1 MKYVGYFLLLLLL
14 IYFSLVKPYL
24 LLKGVHVE
32 TKGLHW
38 DIKKRSFVIDSFL
51 IYIPKVHNSS
61 IFVYIGSLN
70 LNPQEVRVGEVS
82 VIEVSK
88 EISKEPFDYDFTN
101 LVKLAER
108 VNLRVGK
115 VYVSINSLPYNE
127 SVTVF
132 VKDAELKNAVLR
144 SYGGAKAVYMEG
156 SHYHELYV
164 FLKEAHAKD
173 GIFYIDQAHV
183 LSSSYAFSLSAQW
196 KGKKGY
202 FNATGYIKGYE
213 GKDLILPDL
222 QVFASGNLNYVSI
235 NTNFTASAPYLLV
248 KGRSLGK
255 LFGSGVFTQTFKES
269 KKLKGHFTAG
279 ETYVSFN
286 YTMYPE
292 KILQVRFT
300 NFPLDNNMLKTQI
313 PLSSNLSGFA
323 VVYPNKK
330 SLSLRGFSDDLFF
343 IDRNFKGFHIDLSL
357 DYNKQVGKVELSVSY
372 PTRIS
377 IFGSFA
383 GKDFDG
389 NIQTY
394 MFPYSY
400 GSFSTYLNYAGS
412 LRYVRGFFYS
422 SGVGKLI
429 SPVYK
434 STPLGDLSFNLNL
447 GGNDYRIEFFSKG
460 LKGEGEGSIKD
471 KSFTGT
477 LSFNGYSVSYAGAF
491 GEDIEGEMR
500 IKALPS
506 NLLITGH
513 LQGSV
518 RKEDLIAHVKV
529 RFDLLKRDT
538 WNGQFSVNFEDI
550 KKGQLYIPSGDIK
563 GYVEGN
569 LLKAEYSFKYAKGT
583 LKYYLVDGSLSSLGR
598 LTFQKGDFS
607 LMGNYHLAKRADNL
621 VLGLTGQGTYKTYIF
636 PVHLSFEKSQEE
648 LKGELKGFS
657 LKIGLFNVSF
667 SDSLLKGSEDRGILK
682 LGGLSV
688 RVNSEK
694 IITFQSSEGQVDI
707 KNRSV
712 VIPNINIDGALRGVI
727 SLSYQK
733 GELKVS
739 SHGDIDLDRISGL
752 VKSRLLAYAKGR
764 LSYTFEKSTDSLLV
778 KVFSQE
784 DVELR
789 SRFLALPLKGQMYA
803 TYDNKVGKG
812 FAHFKGDGGD
822 IKLTL
827 FGDGKLL
834 SVGFSTQQIPVLYR
848 SENVRFNG
856 FTRAEGNITTNYRSV
871 NIKANVD
878 IWGNLNIKK
887 LESKEQD
894 KPQAYKL
901 ITLDIKL
908 STPEP
913 LKVHLP
919 EGYLYTYAEGNL
931 GGNLYEPDY
940 HIKLNLMGGS
950 LVYFNKEFNLREGSV
965 LLSPKE
971 NSLNVTLLS
980 PTPDYNIIIDIKG
993 DINNPKA
1000 FVRSEP
1006 PRDTKEVLTSLIL
1019 GGGVGEGLFSLSSAL
1034 IARFP
1039 EFSKLLEGV
1048 RSAVGTD
1055 VKINISPTTSSTGE
1069 AAISTKVSKDI
1080 TNRLNIEYQQ
1090 STIKDPKETYGS
1102 ANLRI
1107 TPNTSTGVR
1116 IYSNNAQEY
1125 KIRFRKKFDF

>member
-1 MKYVGYFLLLLLL
+1 MKYVGYLLLFLLL
-14 IYFSLVKPYL
+14 IYFSFVKPYL
-24 LLKGVHVE
+24 LVKGVQVGV
-32 TKGLHW
+32 KGLHW
-38 DIKKRSFVIDSFL
+38 DFKSFTVESFFL
-51 IYIPKVHNSS
+51 YIPDMKGSS
-61 IFVYIGSLN
+61 LFVGIKSMSLSPAEIYADEVN
-70 LNPQEVRVGEVS
+70 L
-82 VIEVSK
+82 I
-88 EISKEPFDYDFTN
+88 EISKKYAEEPFDYDFTD

-108 VNLRVGK
+108 INLRVDR
-115 VYVSINSLPYNE
+115 VYVSINSLPYRE
-127 SVTVF
+127 SITVF
-132 VKDAELKNAVLR
+132 VEGARLRNAVLE

-156 SHYHELYV
+156 SHYQELYV
-164 FLKEAHAKD
+164 FLKKAHAKN
-173 GIFYIDQAHV
+173 GVFYIDQARV
-183 LSSSYAFSLSAQW
+183 LSSSYAFNLSAQW
-196 KGKKGY
+196 KGKRGH
-202 FNATGYIKGYE
+202 FNANGYIKGYE

-222 QVFASGNLNYVSI
+222 QVSASGNLDYVSI

-248 KGRSLGK
+248 KGRNLGK
-255 LFGSGVFTQTFKES
+255 LLAEGIFTQTFKES
-269 KKLKGHFTAG
+269 KKLRGHLTAG
-279 ETYVSFN
+279 KTYASFN

-292 KILQVRFT
+292 NMLQVRFT

-313 PLSSNLSGFA
+313 LISLNLSGFV

-330 SLSLRGFSDDLFF
+330 SLSLRGFSDDLFL
-343 IDRNFKGFHIDLSL
+343 IDRNFKGFSIDLSL
-357 DYNKQVGKVELSVSY
+357 DYDKQVGKVDLSVSY
-372 PTRIS
+372 PARIS

-412 LRYVRGFFYS
+412 LRYVKGFLYS
-422 SGVGKLI
+422 SGVGKLVD
-429 SPVYK
+429 PVYK
-434 STPLGDLSFNLNL
+434 STPLEDLSFNLNL

-477 LSFNGYSVSYAGAF
+477 LDFNGYSVSYAGAF
-491 GEDIEGEMR
+491 GENIKGELR
-500 IKALPS
+500 VKALPS
-506 NLLITGH
+506 NLLMKGS

-518 RKEDLIAHVKV
+518 RKEDLSAHVKAQ
-529 RFDLLKRDT
+529 FELLKKDT
-538 WNGQFSVNFEDI
+538 WKGSFSVNFEGI
-550 KKGQLYIPSGDIK
+550 KKGQFYIPSGDIK
-563 GYVEGN
+563 GYVEGD

-583 LKYYLVDGSLSSLGR
+583 LKYHLEDGSLSSVGSM
-598 LTFQKGDFS
+598 TFQKGDFS
-607 LMGNYHLAKRADNL
+607 LMGHYHLDKRGNNL
-621 VLGLTGQGTYKTYIF
+621 VLGLTGQGTYKTYSF
-636 PVHLSFEKSQEE
+636 PVHLSFEESQEE
-648 LKGELKGFS
+648 LKGALKGFS
-657 LKIGLFNVSF
+657 LKVGPFNVSF
-667 SDSLLKGSEDRGILK
+667 ADSLLKGSEDRGILK
-682 LGGLSV
+682 LGELSV
-688 RVNSEK
+688 SVNSEK
-694 IITFQSSEGQVDI
+694 LITLQTSEGQVDI
-707 KNRSV
+707 KNRSI
-712 VIPNINIDGALRGVI
+712 VIPHINIDGAIRGVL

-733 GELKVS
+733 GELKAS
-739 SHGDIDLDRISGL
+739 SHGVLDLEQISGL
-752 VKSRLLAYAKGR
+752 VKSRLLAYAKGQ
-764 LSYTFEKSTDSLLV
+764 LNYTFEKSADSLLL

-789 SRFLALPLKGQMYA
+789 SRFLALPLKGKVYA

-827 FGDGKLL
+827 SGDSKLL

-848 SENVRFNG
+848 SENLRFNG
-856 FTRAEGNITTNYRSV
+856 FTRADGNIITNYRNV

-887 LESKEQD
+887 LESKERE

-913 LKVHLP
+913 LKVYLP
-919 EGYLYTYAEGNL
+919 EGYLYTYADGRL

-940 HIKLNLMGGS
+940 HIKLNLIGGS

-965 LLSPKE
+965 LLSSKE
-971 NSLNVTLLS
+971 SNLNVTMLS

-993 DINNPKA
+993 EVSNPKA

-1006 PRDTKEVLTSLIL
+1006 PRDTKELLTSLIL
-1019 GGGVGEGLFSLSSAL
+1019 GGGTGEGLFSLSSAL
-1034 IARFP
+1034 IAKFP
-1039 EFSKLLEGV
+1039 EFSKLVEGV
-1048 RSAVGTD
+1048 TSAVGTE
-1055 VKINISPTTSSTGE
+1055 VKINISPTTSPTGE
-1069 AAISTKVSKDI
+1069 AGITTKVSKDI

-1090 STIKDPKETYGS
+1090 STIRDPKETYGG

-1125 KIRFRKKFDF
+1125 KLRLRKKFDF

>member
-1 MKYVGYFLLLLLL
+1 MKYVGYFFLFILS
-14 IYFSLVKPYL
+14 IYFSSVKPYL
-24 LLKGVHVE
+24 LVKKVQIE
-32 TKGLHW
+32 AKGLRW
-38 DIKKRSFVIDSFL
+38 YFNGFTVESFLLYVPDIKG
-51 IYIPKVHNSS
+51 SS
-61 IFVYIGSLN
+61 LFIGIKSLSLSPAEVYAD
-70 LNPQEVRVGEVS
+70 EVS
-82 VIEVSK
+82 VIK
-88 EISKEPFDYDFTN
+88 ISKKYSEEPFNYDFTN

-108 VNLRVGK
+108 INLRVGK
-115 VYVSINSLPYNE
+115 VYVSINSLPHKE
-127 SVTVF
+127 SITVF
-132 VKDAELKNAVLR
+132 VKGAELKNAVLR

-173 GIFYIDQAHV
+173 GVFYIDQAHV

-202 FNATGYIKGYE
+202 FNANGYIKGYE

-222 QVFASGNLNYVSI
+222 RVFASGNLNYITI

-248 KGRSLGK
+248 KDRNLGK
-255 LFGSGVFTQTFKES
+255 LFGAGVFTQTFKES

-279 ETYVSFN
+279 ETYVSFD

-300 NFPLDNNMLKTQI
+300 NFSLDNNMLKTQT
-313 PLSSNLSGFA
+313 PLSLNLSGFA

-330 SLSLRGFSDDLFF
+330 SLSLRGFSEDLFL
-343 IDRNFKGFHIDLSL
+343 IDRNFKGFNIDLSL
-357 DYNKQVGKVELSVSY
+357 DYDKQVGKVELSVSY
-372 PTRIS
+372 PARIS

-389 NIQTY
+389 SVQTY

-400 GSFSTYLNYAGS
+400 GSFSTYLNYTGS
-412 LRYVRGFFYS
+412 LKYVKGLFYS

-434 STPLGDLSFNLNL
+434 STPLEDSSFELNL
-447 GGNDYRIEFFSKG
+447 GGNDYRITFLSKG
-460 LKGEGEGSIKD
+460 LKGGGEGSIKD

-477 LSFNGYSVSYAGAF
+477 LFFNGYPVSYAGVF
-491 GEDIEGEMR
+491 GEDIKGELR

-506 NLLITGH
+506 NILMTGS

-518 RKEDLIAHVKV
+518 RKEDLIAHAKV
-529 RFDLLKRDT
+529 RLDLLKRDT
-538 WNGQFSVNFEDI
+538 WKGQFSVNFEDI
-550 KKGQLYIPSGDIK
+550 KKGQLYIPRGDIK
-563 GYVEGN
+563 GYVEGE

-583 LKYYLVDGSLSSLGR
+583 LKYYLEDRSLSSLGS
-598 LTFQKGDFS
+598 LTFQEGDFS
-607 LMGNYHLAKRADNL
+607 LMGNYHLTKRGNNL
-621 VLGLTGQGTYKTYIF
+621 VLGLTGQGTYRTYSF
-636 PVHLSFEKSQEE
+636 PVKLSFEKSQEE
-648 LKGELKGFS
+648 LKGALDGFS
-657 LKIGLFNVSF
+657 LKIGLFNVRF
-667 SDSLLKGSEDRGILK
+667 SDSLLEGSENRGILK
-682 LGGLSV
+682 LGELSV
-688 RVNSEK
+688 SVNSEK
-694 IITFQSSEGQVDI
+694 IITLQSSEGYLDI
-707 KNRSV
+707 KNKSI
-712 VIPNINIDGALRGVI
+712 VIPNINIDGALKGVI

-739 SHGDIDLDRISGL
+739 SHGDLDLERTSGL
-752 VKSRLLAYAKGR
+752 IKSRLLAYAKGR
-764 LSYTFEKSTDSLLV
+764 LSYTFEKSAGSLLI
-778 KVFSQE
+778 KVFSQG

-827 FGDGKLL
+827 SGDSKWL
-834 SVGFSTQQIPVLYR
+834 SVGFKTQQIPVLYR

-856 FTRAEGNITTNYRSV
+856 FTRAEGNITTNYKSV

-878 IWGNLNIKK
+878 TWGNLNIKK
-887 LESKEQD
+887 LESKEQE

-901 ITLDIKL
+901 ITLDIRL

-913 LKVHLP
+913 LKVRLP
-919 EGYLYTYAEGNL
+919 EGYLYTYADGRL

-940 HIKLNLMGGS
+940 HVKLNLIGGS

-965 LLSPKE
+965 LLSTKE

-1006 PRDTKEVLTSLIL
+1006 PRDTKELLTSLIL

-1039 EFSKLLEGV
+1039 EFNKLLEGV

-1080 TNRLNIEYQQ
+1080 TNRLSIEYQQ

-1107 TPNTSTGVR
+1107 TPNTSIGVR

-1125 KIRFRKKFDF
+1125 KIRLRKKFDF